1 MNIDDWFE
9 WPTKSTDPG
18 VNFVVIVFL
27 ILGLIFAVMAG
38 AFIAVPVLIVLAIAK
53 GVHWYVNRPVPTD
66 QLMAQ
71 TEQRSIT
78 ANFPSSDG
86 FVQAYL
92 DRLLDAFDERLPA
105 YNLYLLMARV
115 TAHLYDA
122 ESLNN
127 PLPPLP
133 PFNTIEE
140 GRYRDKLLVRMRK
153 TADAPKTLEAFNA
166 ALSSAYLR
174 LTECLPP
181 LALASREQFAETDER
196 VPFATFPLVDL
207 LPDAGR
213 AVMQVM
219 TPFFSD
225 EIEQLALFDGLRRQL
240 DRNIHTASGIEYPAP
255 AHKLVLPG
263 SHKGSAREIVSAY
276 LHDTPLEALF
286 HASIP
291 FSFTDEKRF
300 EHMHVVGGSGHG
312 KTQLL
317 QHLIASDLRRPD
329 TPSLIVIDSQG
340 EMLKKIQQ
348 LDLFAPGRPLADRL
362 IIIDPEDV
370 EHPPALN
377 MFDVRSGRFG
387 SYSQADKEQIEAS
400 IIEMFNYVFGAL
412 AAELTSKQ
420 NTTFAFVTRL
430 MLAIPGATIHTLREL
445 FEDTAQSIEQ
455 SPFRDHIMRLDPT
468 SQAYFRNQ
476 FFTRTY
482 SQTRQQIARRLYGV
496 LQVPAFDRMFA
507 SRSNRLDMFEAM
519 QRGSIVLINTSKA
532 LLKSDASALFG
543 RYMIARV
550 IAAAFERVAL
560 TRERRIPAFLIV
572 DEAAEYFDDNLE
584 TLLAQARKYNVGVL
598 FAHQHLDQLSP
609 SLRAAVAAN
618 TSIKLAGGI
627 SDRDARTLAA
637 DMRTTPDFIAD
648 MKKHHRSTE
657 FACFVRN
664 VTGNAVRLEI
674 PFSSLEGSATMSPAE
689 HAQLIADNRRRYAV
703 RPGEPRPASTGP
715 DMSTEAATVIKDP
728 TEQADDW
735 RS

>member
-18 VNFVVIVFL
+18 VNFVV
-27 ILGLIFAVMAG
+27 LIFLTMLVIVLAVMG
-38 AFIAVPVLIVLAIAK
+38 AFVAIPIVIMLAIAK

-66 QLMAQ
+66 QLALQ
-71 TEQRSIT
+71 TEQRAVT
-78 ANFPSSDG
+78 ANFPSSDDFLKAHIARLFDG
-86 FVQAYL
+86 FS
-92 DRLLDAFDERLPA
+92 DRLPA
-105 YNLYLLMARV
+105 YNLYLMMVRV
-115 TAHLYDA
+115 AAHLYERED
-122 ESLNN
+122 LHN

-133 PFNTIEE
+133 PANTIEE
-140 GRYRDKLLVRMRK
+140 GRYRDQLLLRMRK
-153 TADAPKTLEAFNA
+153 SADAPKTLEVFNN
-166 ALSSAYLR
+166 ALSTSFLR
-174 LTECLPP
+174 LIDGLPP
-181 LALASREQFAETDER
+181 LALTTREQFAETDKQ
-196 VPFATFPLVDL
+196 PSFATFPLTDL
-207 LPDAGR
+207 LPDPGR

-225 EIEQLALFDGLRRQL
+225 EIDQLGLFNNLRNQL
-240 DRNIHTASGIEYPAP
+240 DRNIHSASGIEYPAP
-255 AHKLVLPG
+255 AHKLVLPEA
-263 SHKGSAREIVSAY
+263 HKGTAREIVSAY

-286 HASIP
+286 DAPIP
-291 FSFTDEKRF
+291 FSFTDDKRF

-317 QHLIASDLRRPD
+317 QHLILNDVQRPVPP
-329 TPSLIVIDSQG
+329 TLIVIDSQG
-340 EMLKKIQQ
+340 EMLKKIQA
-348 LDLFAPGRPLADRL
+348 LGLFAPNQPLSDKL

-377 MFDVRSGRFG
+377 MFDVRAGRH
-387 SYSQADKEQIEAS
+387 SAYSRAEKEQIEAS
-400 IIEMFNYVFGAL
+400 TIEMFNYVFGAL

-430 MLAIPGATIHTLREL
+430 MLSIPGATIHTLRDL
-445 FEDTAQSIEQ
+445 FEDAAQTIEQ
-455 SPFRDHIMRLDPT
+455 SAFREHILRLDPT
-468 SQAYFRNQ
+468 SQAYFQNQ

-482 SQTRQQIARRLYGV
+482 SQTKQQIARRLYGV

-507 SRSNRLDMFEAM
+507 SKENRFDMFEAM
-519 QRGSIVLINTSKA
+519 QSGSIVLINTSKA

-543 RYMIARV
+543 RAMIARV

-560 TRERRIPAFLIV
+560 SRDQRNPAFLIV

-637 DMRTTPDFIAD
+637 DMRTSPDFIAD
-648 MKKHHRSTE
+648 MRKHRRSTE

-664 VTGNAVRLEI
+664 ITSNAVRLEI
-674 PFSSLEGSATMSPAE
+674 PFGSLEGSATMSPSE
-689 HAQLIADNRRRYAV
+689 HAQLIAENRRRYAV
-703 RPGEPRPASTGP
+703 RPDEPRPAATGP
-715 DMSTEAATVIKDP
+715 DTPAEAATANVAP
-728 TEQADDW
+728 PESADDW